1 MVKMFIEGGIFM
13 YPILACLILGIMFAI
28 ERAWNLSRASINTKK
43 FMLKIR
49 EALEKGGDQEAMEV
63 CAHTRGPIASI
74 FHAGLLRKNR
84 GIDQV
89 EKAIITAGSIE
100 MAFLEKNLVWLSLFI
115 SVAPM
120 LGFLGTVS
128 GMIRAFK
135 DIAAANDISP
145 AIVASGISEA
155 LLTTMFGLAVA
166 ILVQFFHNMFV
177 ARVDKLVIDMEESSY
192 DFVDTLVAIEEN
204 QQAASK

>member
-1 MVKMFIEGGIFM
+1 
-13 YPILACLILGIMFAI
+13 
-28 ERAWNLSRASINTKK
+28 
-43 FMLKIR
+43 
-49 EALEKGGDQEAMEV
+49 
-63 CAHTRGPIASI
+63 
-74 FHAGLLRKNR
+74 
-84 GIDQV
+84 
-89 EKAIITAGSIE
+89 

-192 DFVDTLVAIEEN
+192 DFVDTLVALEEE
-204 QQAASK
+204 QRQKSE